1 MSRFGDRRI
10 AVPVPVQQKPSLWKS
25 LRRTVR
31 HPLRRFAPADEERD
45 ARDYKSPHV
54 DAKCISASPV
64 RERHL
69 GNHNLSTIA
78 TMDSR
83 FEHQA
88 PAAARPR
95 GRGAAADHKKK
106 KRSPSKKKKKKDTKK
121 SPREA
126 SPKRFTAE
134 KPRKAP
140 ASPAYAYAAPYQN
153 ATTRYDAPYKYYGEM
168 PAQQEREEEW
178 DRKRYSYGARP
189 TAVAAPR
196 YSEYEDS
203 RRPHRDPSMNYC
215 ENPYY
220 QQDSDEYYYNQPPKY
235 GLKRDKLHGRMPHK
249 NGRRRNPEKSC
260 IGQVGCA
267 AAPQIF
273 GADSFSQEE
282 QEDYTQGSGSWTV
295 DPVPMQRGTPAGVFE
310 STILQ
315 TYTDT
320 TFDASLLDA
329 EAHNAILTLSN
340 KVKTDICQS
349 AETVGHVFIRA
360 TDKLLNGKKDLRD
373 RRGRTYTEE
382 HDGISDHYGD
392 KLLNGK
398 KDLRDR
404 RGRTYT
410 EEHDGISD
418 HYGKYLDKLAGYQP
432 PDAEQ
437 LTEQFTD
444 IVTEPEEETMTSS
457 VLSTKKSDSSLEEI
471 EMNGPRWR
479 ALSFSALSF
488 GRKSSDKEMTPR
500 HT

>member
-1 MSRFGDRRI
+1 MSRYGDRRI

-54 DAKCISASPV
+54 DAKRIGTSPV
-64 RERHL
+64 RERHH

-121 SPREA
+121 SPRDA
-126 SPKRFTAE
+126 SPKRFTAK
-134 KPRKAP
+134 KPGRVP

-153 ATTRYDAPYKYYGEM
+153 AVKMKLTRAERGTELTPRYDAPYKYYGEM
-168 PAQQEREEEW
+168 PAQQEWEEEW
-178 DRKRYSYGARP
+178 DQKRYGYGSRP
-189 TAVAAPR
+189 TAPR

-203 RRPHRDPSMNYC
+203 RRPHRDPSMDFC

-220 QQDSDEYYYNQPPKY
+220 QQDNEEYYCNQPPKY
-235 GLKRDKLHGRMPHK
+235 ALKRDKLHGRMPHK
-249 NGRRRNPEKSC
+249 NGRRRNPEKGC
-260 IGQVGCA
+260 IIGPVGC

-273 GADSFSQEE
+273 GADSFSH
-282 QEDYTQGSGSWTV
+282 EDYTQVSGSWTV

-315 TYTDT
+315 TYTDN

-340 KVKTDICQS
+340 KVKTDIRQS

-382 HDGISDHYGD
+382 HDGISDHYG
-392 KLLNGK
+392 
-398 KDLRDR
+398 
-404 RGRTYT
+404 
-410 EEHDGISD
+410 
-418 HYGKYLDKLAGYQP
+418 KYLDKLVGYQP
-432 PDAEQ
+432 PDA
-437 LTEQFTD
+437 EQFTD

-457 VLSTKKSDSSLEEI
+457 VLSSKKSDSSSEEI

-479 ALSFSALSF
+479 ALSHSALSI
-488 GRKSSDKEMTPR
+488 GRKSRDKEITPN